1 MLASEL
7 FLMTGL
13 EKSPIH
19 SSSRRQV
26 DFLAERATLKLTCP
40 MVKLR
45 VQAKH
50 PDSYKLIN

>member
-19 SSSRRQV
+19 SSSRGQV
-26 DFLAERATLKLTCP
+26 NFLAERATLKAYLP
-40 MVKLR
+40 SGKLR
-45 VQAKH
+45 VQAKY
-50 PDSYKLIN
+50 PDS

>member
-19 SSSRRQV
+19 SSSRGQV
-26 DFLAERATLKLTCP
+26 DFLAERATLKAYLP
-40 MVKLR
+40 NG
-45 VQAKH
+45 Q
-50 PDSYKLIN
+50 S

>member
-13 EKSPIH
+13 DKSPIH
-19 SSSRRQV
+19 SSSRGQV
-26 DFLAERATLKLTCP
+26 NFLAERATLKAYLP
-40 MVKLR
+40 SGELR

-50 PDSYKLIN
+50 PDS